1 MGPLS
6 GLKVIEMAGL
16 GPAPFCGMLL
26 ADLGA
31 EVLSIQRVTSAD
43 LGFDVPTRYDLLNR
57 NKQALAVDL
66 KSPEGVRL
74 VLDLIRDSDLLI
86 EGFRPG
92 VMERLGLGP
101 EPCMAANPGL
111 IYGRMTGWGH
121 TGPLAARAGHDI
133 NYIAMSGALA
143 AIGPSPDAPPVV
155 PLNYIGDFGGGALYL
170 ALGLLAALR
179 ERQQSGLGQVVDAA
193 MVDGVGSL
201 MTMHYGYWQAGQ
213 WDLQRGS
220 NTADGGSPW
229 YTTYRTS
236 DGGYMAVGAVEKR
249 FYAELL
255 SVLGLAHA
263 DLPDQ
268 NDRAGWPRLRTAF
281 AKVFATRTRDEWE
294 TAFDGIDA
302 CVTPVLDMAE
312 APAHELAQARGSFLR
327 GNGVIEPAPAPRFSR
342 STPGDVRP
350 PPVAAQTGVSA
361 LRQRGIGEG
370 RIADLIRQGVVAGQI
385 AVQEA

>member
-31 EVLSIQRVTSAD
+31 EVLSIQRVISAD

-74 VLDLIRDSDLLI
+74 VLELIHDSDLLI

-111 IYGRMTGWGH
+111 IYGRMTGWGQ

-229 YTTYRTS
+229 YTTYRTK

-255 SVLGLAHA
+255 AVLGLADA

-281 AKVFATRTRDEWE
+281 AEVFETRTRDEWE
-294 TAFDGIDA
+294 AAFDGIDA

-327 GNGVIEPAPAPRFSR
+327 GNGVIGPAPAPRFSR
-342 STPGDVRP
+342 STPADVRP

-370 RIADLIRQGVVAGQI
+370 RIADLIRQGVVAGQV
-385 AVQEA
+385 AAQEA